1 MRMEKLWGV
10 YMSDSMFTKKEKR
23 ILSKMIGI
31 DDLLDI
37 EIATIM
43 INKYPNIEELFY
55 ENYEEMVEKYG
66 LEISEIFR
74 KCLDIIWFEAR
85 V

>member
-1 MRMEKLWGV
+1 MGAFIL
-10 YMSDSMFTKKEKR
+10 SNSMFTKSEKEK
-23 ILSKMIGI
+23 LSKMIGI

>member
-1 MRMEKLWGV
+1 MR
-10 YMSDSMFTKKEKR
+10 DSMFTKKEKE
-23 ILSKMIGI
+23 ILSKIIRI

-55 ENYEEMVEKYG
+55 ENFDKMIKKYG
-66 LEISEIFR
+66 EKTDILI
-74 KCLDIIWFEAR
+74 KCLDIIWTEGR

>member
-1 MRMEKLWGV
+1 
-10 YMSDSMFTKKEKR
+10 MSDSMFTKSEKEK
-23 ILSKMIGI
+23 LSKMIGI

>member
-1 MRMEKLWGV
+1 MR
-10 YMSDSMFTKKEKR
+10 DSMFTKKEKE
-23 ILSKMIGI
+23 ILSKMIRI

-74 KCLDIIWFEAR
+74 KCLDIIWFESR
-85 V
+85 E

>member
-10 YMSDSMFTKKEKR
+10 YMSDSMFTKSEKEK
-23 ILSKMIGI
+23 LSKMIGI

>member
-1 MRMEKLWGV
+1 
-10 YMSDSMFTKKEKR
+10 MSNSMFTKSEKEK
-23 ILSKMIGI
+23 LSKMIGI

-85 V
+85 E

>member
-1 MRMEKLWGV
+1 
-10 YMSDSMFTKKEKR
+10 MSDSMFTKKEKR

-43 INKYPNIEELFY
+43 IAKFPDIEELFY
-55 ENYEEMVEKYG
+55 TNFDKMIKKYG
-66 LEISEIFR
+66 E
-74 KCLDIIWFEAR
+74 KTDILIGYVSYLR
-85 V
+85 DRYDIKTTTP

>member
-1 MRMEKLWGV
+1 
-10 YMSDSMFTKKEKR
+10 MSDSMFTKKEKR

-85 V
+85 E

>member
-1 MRMEKLWGV
+1 MGAFIL
-10 YMSDSMFTKKEKR
+10 SNSMFTKSEKEK
-23 ILSKMIGI
+23 LSKMIGI

-85 V
+85 E

>member
-1 MRMEKLWGV
+1 
-10 YMSDSMFTKKEKR
+10 MFTKKEKR

-55 ENYEEMVEKYG
+55 ENYKEMVEKYG

-74 KCLDIIWFEAR
+74 KCLDIIWTEAR
-85 V
+85 E

>member
-1 MRMEKLWGV
+1 MFIL
-10 YMSDSMFTKKEKR
+10 SNSMFTKSEKEK
-23 ILSKMIGI
+23 LSKMIGI

-43 INKYPNIEELFY
+43 INKFPNNTEELFY
-55 ENYEEMVEKYG
+55 ENYDKMIETYG
-66 LEISEIFR
+66 IELCEIFR

>member
-1 MRMEKLWGV
+1 
-10 YMSDSMFTKKEKR
+10 MFTKKEKR

-85 V
+85 E